1 MSSDYGFQ
9 QLVLLNS
16 AGYER
21 AELPLDES
29 VSLIA
34 PNNTGKT
41 SLINALQYLLIIDK
55 RHLDFGAHDKDKARR
70 FYFPSNSSYILL
82 EVTLPESGSVVLGC
96 VGKGFSHDY
105 AYFAYRGPLKIEEYR
120 LDNGKLVTQ
129 PQLLEQLAQHGRTA
143 NFYSSTEFA
152 EMVYGGARK
161 QGQTSSE
168 FTVFRLENRKDANAY
183 RQVLT
188 RTLRLDKLSSG
199 EVKRHLLQ
207 IFSRQLPDSVV
218 DFKQEWDKAFAEV
231 NQDREQ
237 YRSARN
243 QQTLIDELE
252 RQQEERLA
260 IRGRII
266 ARRPLIDDGLER
278 WQNHYQTESKNLQH
292 QHDKL
297 QEQEA
302 DLLERD
308 REQTRRQSE
317 LNQQLE
323 ALNKDEHRRRELEN
337 RLALINERSQ
347 LEQQLAS
354 TITERNRHIALLDNA
369 CGQPAPAIEHQLR
382 RENQELSNLRKEQET
397 LSDNLYLTLKQQISA
412 EQLSILNRGLNRQ
425 LLTLPPGDYQLE
437 SQQLLQWLQDM
448 PEDWF
453 ELPGLN
459 LSVANQAPQYE
470 QRSEKEVAQ
479 LIEDC
484 RGRLRQLQEQKAATE
499 QLDTQKKRTEELE
512 QEVKSLEKDLEQF
525 DELAQLQKSCPDRL
539 KAMEAAKQEL
549 AEIEHAQKQAGALQ
563 QAFREQ
569 IQEVA
574 NQRQALDAEH
584 QEIDGIRQNRGD
596 TDDQFNWLAD
606 LPHTPWVGDPV
617 LPLDQLAKTLRDYQR
632 DCYQLKELDRE
643 LHHQRITLHSGGL
656 TKFQYAPS
664 PEEEIRLM
672 VEFRH
677 HLVREAEALEKKARS
692 AVVTVT
698 ASLRDLRGNL
708 QSFEN
713 AMHEFNRLIS
723 RRKLSDLKV
732 FRIQPVHEN
741 HLVEAIDLL
750 IQTAEKVES
759 GESFELFNQSSVL
772 DDRQLDY
779 ARQLLIDEGSARHG
793 LKVADLFR
801 LTFELAKENQD
812 VESFDDIDSAASNGT
827 VLIAKLVTG
836 LAMLHLMQD
845 KRRSV
850 QALCYL
856 DEALA
861 LDAANQRSLI
871 KTASE
876 FGFALMFASPSPLI
890 TAHYCV
896 PIQQMSNGKNHIS
909 RKHWQI
915 LQPLETVEA

>member
-105 AYFAYRGPLKIEEYR
+105 EYFAYRGPLDIEEYR
-120 LDNGKLVTQ
+120 LENDKLVTQ
-129 PQLLEQLAQHGRTA
+129 PRLLEQLAHHGRTA
-143 NFYSSTEFA
+143 NFYSSTDFA

-161 QGQTSSE
+161 RGQTSSD
-168 FTVFRLENRKDANAY
+168 FTVFRLENRNDASAY

-188 RTLRLDKLSSG
+188 RTLRLDKLSSA

-237 YRSARN
+237 YNAARN
-243 QQTLIDELE
+243 QQGLIDDLE
-252 RQQEERLA
+252 KLQEERLT

-278 WQNHYQTESKNLQH
+278 WQNHYHTQGQSLQDQH
-292 QHDKL
+292 QK
-297 QEQEA
+297 
-302 DLLERD
+302 LEREEAELLAKD
-308 REQTRRQSE
+308 REQTRRQLE
-317 LNQQLE
+317 LNQRLQTLKAE
-323 ALNKDEHRRRELEN
+323 ETRLAELEN
-337 RLALINERSQ
+337 QFALVTARAQ
-347 LEQQLAS
+347 LEQQLTTA
-354 TITERNRHIALLDNA
+354 IQNRDRQIALLAGADSQSGA
-369 CGQPAPAIEHQLR
+369 ALERQIQ
-382 RENQELSNLRKEQET
+382 REKKELSALSKEQET
-397 LSDNLYLTLKQQISA
+397 LSDNLYLTLKQHVS
-412 EQLSILNRGLNRQ
+412 EEGLNVLNRSLNRQ
-425 LLTLPPGDYQLE
+425 LLTLSPREYQLDSAE
-437 SQQLLQWLQDM
+437 LHHWLQSM
-448 PEDWF
+448 PEDRLL
-453 ELPGLN
+453 LPGLN
-459 LSVANQAPQYE
+459 LSLQNQLPQHE
-470 QRSEKEVAQ
+470 QRSAEEIA
-479 LIEDC
+479 
-484 RGRLRQLQEQKAATE
+484 RLTEECQARLQALEEQQAAARE
-499 QLDTQKKRTEELE
+499 LDSQRKRKLELE
-512 QEVKSLEKDLEQF
+512 QEAKNLEKGLEQF
-525 DELAQLQKSCPDRL
+525 DELKRLQNTHPDRR
-539 KAMEAAKQEL
+539 KEMGAANREL
-549 AEIEHAQKQAGALQ
+549 TEIDHAQKQASVRQ
-563 QAFREQ
+563 QALRDQ
-569 IQEVA
+569 LQTLA
-574 NQRQALDAEH
+574 NQKQKLEAAH
-584 QEIDGIRQNRGD
+584 QEIDRIRQNRGD
-596 TDDQFNWLAD
+596 TDEQFNWLED
-606 LPHTPWVGDPV
+606 LPHTPWVGDPE
-617 LPLDQLAKTLRDYQR
+617 LPLDRLAETLREYQR
-632 DCYQLKELDRE
+632 DCQRLKDLDRD
-643 LHHQRITLHSGGL
+643 LHHLRITLHSGGL

-664 PEEEIRLM
+664 TEEEIRLM

-677 HLVREAEALEKKARS
+677 HLAREAEALEKKARS

-723 RRKLSDLKV
+723 RRRLSDLKV
-732 FRIQPVHEN
+732 FRIQPVHES
-741 HLVEAIDLL
+741 HLVDAIDLL

-759 GESFELFNQSSVL
+759 GESFELFNQTSVL
-772 DDRQLDY
+772 DDRQLDQ

-801 LTFELAKENQD
+801 LTFELGKENQD
-812 VESFDDIDSAASNGT
+812 PESFDDIDSAASNGT
-827 VLIAKLVTG
+827 VLMAKLVTG
-836 LAMLHLMQD
+836 LAMLYLMQD
-845 KRRSV
+845 KTRQI

-861 LDAANQRSLI
+861 LDAANQKSLI

-876 FGFALMFASPSPLI
+876 FGFALIFASPSPLI

-896 PIQQMSNGKNHIS
+896 PIQQRSNGMNHIS

-915 LQPLETVEA
+915 LQPLEAVEA

>member
-9 QLVLLNS
+9 QLALLNS

-105 AYFAYRGPLKIEEYR
+105 AYFAYRGPLNIEEYR

-143 NFYSSTEFA
+143 SYYSSAEFA
-152 EMVYGGARK
+152 EMVYGGARMR
-161 QGQTSSE
+161 GQTSSE

-207 IFSRQLPDSVV
+207 IFSRRLPDSVV

-237 YRSARN
+237 YQAAKN
-243 QQTLIDELE
+243 QQSLIDELE

-266 ARRPLIDDGLER
+266 ARRPHIDDGLQR
-278 WQNHYQTESKNLQH
+278 WQNYYQTENERLQNRYEA
-292 QHDKL
+292 L
-297 QEQEA
+297 RAQEA
-302 DLLERD
+302 GLLQRD
-308 REQTRRQSE
+308 REQTSRKSK

-323 ALNKDEHRRRELEN
+323 AANKDEQRRDRLEN
-337 RLALINERSQ
+337 QFALVSDRSQ
-347 LEQQLAS
+347 LEQQLTSA
-354 TITERNRHIALLDNA
+354 TAERDYQIALLANA
-369 CGQPAPAIEHQLR
+369 HGQSAAATEHQLR
-382 RENQELSNLRKEQET
+382 REEQELSALRKERET
-397 LSDNLYLTLKQQISA
+397 LSNNLYLTLKQHLP
-412 EQLSILNRGLNRQ
+412 EEKLSILNRGLNRQ
-425 LLTLPPGDYQLE
+425 LLTLAPGAFQLD
-437 SQQLLQWLQDM
+437 SGQLRQWLWEMRADR
-448 PEDWF
+448 F
-453 ELPGLN
+453 ELPGLS
-459 LSVANQAPQYE
+459 LSVEHQAPQYE
-470 QRSEKEVAQ
+470 QRSDDEIAQ
-479 LIEDC
+479 LIDDC
-484 RGRLRQLQEQKAATE
+484 RGRLRQLQEQKAAIRE
-499 QLDTQKKRTEELE
+499 LDAQQKRKAELE
-512 QEVKSLEKDLEQF
+512 QEVKGLEKDLEQF
-525 DELAQLQKSCPDRL
+525 DELAQLQQSRPDRL
-539 KAMEAAKQEL
+539 KAMEAAHQDL
-549 AEIEHAQKQAGALQ
+549 AEIEHAQKQAGAQQ
-563 QAFREQ
+563 QALREQ

-574 NQRQALDAEH
+574 NQRQRLEAGH
-584 QEIDGIRQNRGD
+584 QEIDRIRQTRGD
-596 TDDQFNWLAD
+596 TDEQFNWLAD
-606 LPHTPWVGDPV
+606 LPHTPWIGDPE
-617 LPLDQLAKTLRDYQR
+617 LPLDQLAQTLRDYQR
-632 DCYQLKELDRE
+632 DCYQLKELDRD
-643 LHHQRITLHSGGL
+643 LHHRRITLHSGGL
-656 TKFQYAPS
+656 TKFQYAPN

-672 VEFRH
+672 VEFSH
-677 HLVREAEALEKKARS
+677 HLAREAEALEKKARS

-732 FRIQPVHEN
+732 FRIQPVHES
-741 HLVEAIDLL
+741 HLVDAIDLL
-750 IQTAEKVES
+750 IQTAENVES

-772 DDRQLDY
+772 DDRQLDH

-801 LTFELAKENQD
+801 LTFELGKENQD
-812 VESFDDIDSAASNGT
+812 AESFDDIDSAASNGT
-827 VLIAKLVTG
+827 VLMAKLVTG

-845 KRRSV
+845 KSRNV

-915 LQPLETVEA
+915 LQPLEAIEA

>member
-70 FYFPSNSSYILL
+70 FYFPSNCSYILL

-96 VGKGFSHDY
+96 VGKGFSHEYD
-105 AYFAYRGPLKIEEYR
+105 YFAYQGPLHIEEYR
-120 LDNGKLVTQ
+120 LDNGKLVSQ
-129 PQLLEQLAQHGRTA
+129 SQLLEQLAHHGRTA
-143 NFYSSTEFA
+143 NFYSSADFA

-161 QGQTSSE
+161 RGQTSSE

-188 RTLRLDKLSSG
+188 RTLRLDKLNST

-218 DFKQEWDKAFAEV
+218 DFKQEWEKAFAEV

-237 YRSARN
+237 YRAAHN
-243 QQTLIDELE
+243 QQTMIDDLE
-252 RQQEERLA
+252 RQQDERLA

-266 ARRPLIDDGLER
+266 ARRSLIDDGLKR
-278 WQNHYQTESKNLQH
+278 WQNHYQTQSESLQH
-292 QHDKL
+292 QHGKW
-297 QEQEA
+297 QKQEA
-302 DLLERD
+302 ELLQRYG
-308 REQTRRQSE
+308 EQARRQSD

-323 ALNKDEHRRRELEN
+323 VLKRDEQRCEELEN
-337 RLALINERSQ
+337 RFALIHDRGQ
-347 LEQQLAS
+347 LEQQLDSA
-354 TITERNRHIALLDNA
+354 TDERDRQIALLANA
-369 CGQPAPAIEHQLR
+369 HGQSAAATDHQVR
-382 RENQELSNLRKEQET
+382 REEQELSALRKEQET
-397 LSDNLYLTLKQQISA
+397 LSDNLYLTLKQH
-412 EQLSILNRGLNRQ
+412 LSEDRLSVLNRGLNRQ
-425 LLTLPPGDYQLE
+425 LLTLPPDDYQLN
-437 SQQLLQWLQDM
+437 SDHLRQWLEGMSADR
-448 PEDWF
+448 F

-459 LSVANQAPQYE
+459 LSVEHQSQQHE
-470 QRSEKEVAQ
+470 QRSDDEIAQ
-479 LIEDC
+479 LIDDC
-484 RGRLRQLQEQKAATE
+484 KGRLRQLQEQKAATRE
-499 QLDTQKKRTEELE
+499 MDTQKQRKAELE
-512 QEVKSLEKDLEQF
+512 QAVKSLEKDLEQF
-525 DELAQLQKSCPDRL
+525 DDLKRLQQTLPNRL
-539 KAMEAAKQEL
+539 EEKKAANREL
-549 AEIEHAQKQAGALQ
+549 AEIEHAQKQAGAHQ
-563 QAFREQ
+563 QALRDQ
-569 IQEVA
+569 IQDLA
-574 NQRQALDAEH
+574 NQRQTLDAAH
-584 QEIDGIRQNRGD
+584 QEIDRIRQNRGD
-596 TDDQFNWLAD
+596 TDEQFNWLED
-606 LPHTPWVGDPV
+606 LPHTPWVEDPE
-617 LPLDQLAKTLRDYQR
+617 LPLNKLAPTLRDYQR
-632 DCYQLKELDRE
+632 DCHQLKELDRD
-643 LHHQRITLHSGGL
+643 LHHRRIALHSGGL
-656 TKFQYAPS
+656 TKFQYAPN

-677 HLVREAEALEKKARS
+677 HLAREAEALEKKARS

-732 FRIQPVHEN
+732 FRIQPLHES

-772 DDRQLDY
+772 DDRQLDH

-793 LKVADLFR
+793 LKVGDLFR
-801 LTFELAKENQD
+801 LTFELGKENQD
-812 VESFDDIDSAASNGT
+812 AESFDDIDSAASNGT
-827 VLIAKLVTG
+827 VLMAKLVTG

-845 KRRSV
+845 KTRNV

-896 PIQQMSNGKNHIS
+896 PIQQMSNGMNHIS

-915 LQPLETVEA
+915 LQPLEAVEA

>member
-55 RHLDFGAHDKDKARR
+55 RHLDFGAHDKDKARH

-161 QGQTSSE
+161 RGQTSSE

-237 YRSARN
+237 YRAAKN
-243 QQTLIDELE
+243 QQKLIDELE

-278 WQNHYQTESKNLQH
+278 WQNHYQTESERLQH
-292 QHDKL
+292 QLGKL
-297 QEQEA
+297 QKQEA
-302 DLLERD
+302 ELLQRD

-317 LNQQLE
+317 LNQRLE
-323 ALNKDEHRRRELEN
+323 ALIKDEQRRDELKN
-337 RLALINERSQ
+337 RFALVNDRSQ

-354 TITERNRHIALLDNA
+354 ATAERDRQIALLSNA
-369 CGQPAPAIEHQLR
+369 HGQSAAAIDDLIR
-382 RENQELSNLRKEQET
+382 REEKELSVLGKEQET
-397 LSDNLYLTLKQQISA
+397 LSDNLYLTLKQHIS
-412 EQLSILNRGLNRQ
+412 EDQLSVLNRGLARQ
-425 LLTLPPGDYQLE
+425 LLTLPPGDYQLDPN
-437 SQQLLQWLQDM
+437 QLHRWLEGMAADR
-448 PEDWF
+448 F

-459 LSVANQAPQYE
+459 LSVADQPLQYQ
-470 QRSEKEVAQ
+470 QRSNEEISR
-479 LIEDC
+479 LIDDC
-484 RGRLRQLQEQKAATE
+484 ESRLQQLQEQKAATLE
-499 QLDTQKKRTEELE
+499 MDTQNKRKAKLE
-512 QEVKSLEKDLEQF
+512 QEVKGLEKDLEQF
-525 DELAQLQKSCPDRL
+525 DELAQLQNSRPDRL
-539 KAMEAAKQEL
+539 KEIAAARQEL
-549 AEIEHAQKQAGALQ
+549 EEIEHAQEQAGAQQ
-563 QAFREQ
+563 QALREQ
-569 IQEVA
+569 IQGVA
-574 NQRQALDAEH
+574 NQRQTLDAAH
-584 QEIDGIRQNRGD
+584 QEIERGRQNRGD
-596 TDDQFNWLAD
+596 TDEQFNWLAD
-606 LPHTPWVGDPV
+606 LPHTPWVGDPE
-617 LPLDQLAKTLRDYQR
+617 LPLDQLAQTLRNYQQ
-632 DCYQLKELDRE
+632 DCYQLKELDRD
-643 LHHQRITLHSGGL
+643 LQHRRITLHSGGL
-656 TKFQYAPS
+656 TKFQYAPN

-677 HLVREAEALEKKARS
+677 HLAREAEALEKKARS

-772 DDRQLDY
+772 DDRQLDQ

-801 LTFELAKENQD
+801 LTFELGKENQD

-827 VLIAKLVTG
+827 VLMAKLVTG

-845 KRRSV
+845 KSRNV

-896 PIQQMSNGKNHIS
+896 PIQQLSNGKNHIS

>member
-41 SLINALQYLLIIDK
+41 SLINALQYLLIIDR

-105 AYFAYRGPLKIEEYR
+105 DYFTYRGPLHIEEYR

-129 PQLLEQLAQHGRTA
+129 PQLLEQLAHHGRTA
-143 NFYSSTEFA
+143 NFHSSADFA
-152 EMVYGGARK
+152 EMVYGGTRK
-161 QGQTSSE
+161 RGQASSE

-207 IFSRQLPDSVV
+207 IFNRQLPDSVV

-237 YRSARN
+237 YRAAKN
-243 QQTLIDELE
+243 QQTLIDDLE
-252 RQQEERLA
+252 RYQDERLV

-266 ARRPLIDDGLER
+266 ARRPLIDDGLQR
-278 WQNHYQTESKNLQH
+278 WQHHYQTQSESLQH
-292 QHDKL
+292 QHGRL
-297 QEQEA
+297 QKQEA
-302 DLLERD
+302 ELLQRYG
-308 REQTRRQSE
+308 EQTRRQSE
-317 LNQQLE
+317 LNHQLE
-323 ALNKDEHRRRELEN
+323 VLKKDEQRWDELET
-337 RLALINERSQ
+337 RFALIHDRSE
-347 LEQQLAS
+347 LEQQLTSA
-354 TITERNRHIALLDNA
+354 TEERDRQITLLANA
-369 CGQPAPAIEHQLR
+369 HGQSAAATDDQLR
-382 RENQELSNLRKEQET
+382 REEQELLALRKEQET
-397 LSDNLYLTLKQQISA
+397 LADNLYLTLKQH
-412 EQLSILNRGLNRQ
+412 LSEDRLDVLNRGLNRQ
-425 LLTLPPGDYQLE
+425 LLTLAPRDYRLDSGQL
-437 SQQLLQWLQDM
+437 QQWLENMSADR
-448 PEDWF
+448 F
-453 ELPGLN
+453 ELPGLK
-459 LSVANQAPQYE
+459 LSVEHQAPQHE
-470 QRSEKEVAQ
+470 QRSGDEIAQ
-479 LIEDC
+479 LIDNC
-484 RGRLRQLQEQKAATE
+484 QGRLRHLQEQKAATRE
-499 QLDTQKKRTEELE
+499 MDTQKKRKAELE
-512 QEVKSLEKDLEQF
+512 QEVKNLEKGLDQF
-525 DELAQLQKSCPDRL
+525 DDLAQLQKFRPDRL
-539 KAMEAAKQEL
+539 KEMATANQEL
-549 AEIEHAQKQAGALQ
+549 AEIDHAQKQASVQ
-563 QAFREQ
+563 QQTLRDQ
-569 IQEVA
+569 IHELA
-574 NQRQALDAEH
+574 DQRQALDAAH
-584 QEIDGIRQNRGD
+584 LEIDRIRQNRGD
-596 TDDQFNWLAD
+596 SDEQFNWLAD
-606 LPHTPWVGDPV
+606 LPHTPWIGEPE
-617 LPLDQLAKTLRDYQR
+617 LALAQLAQMLRDYQR
-632 DCYQLKELDRE
+632 DCHQLKDLDRD
-643 LHHQRITLHSGGL
+643 LHHRRITLHSGGL
-656 TKFQYAPS
+656 TKFQYAPDA
-664 PEEEIRLM
+664 EKEIRLM

-677 HLVREAEALEKKARS
+677 HLAREAEALEKKARS

-732 FRIQPVHEN
+732 FRIQPVHES
-741 HLVEAIDLL
+741 HVVEAIDLL
-750 IQTAEKVES
+750 IQTAEKAES

-772 DDRQLDY
+772 DDRQLDH

-801 LTFELAKENQD
+801 LTFELGKENQAT
-812 VESFDDIDSAASNGT
+812 ESFDDIDSAASNGT
-827 VLIAKLVTG
+827 VLMAKLVTG

-845 KRRSV
+845 KAHNV

-856 DEALA
+856 DEALS

-896 PIQQMSNGKNHIS
+896 PIQQMSNGMNHIS

-915 LQPLETVEA
+915 LQPLEAVEL

>member
-1 MSSDYGFQ
+1 
-9 QLVLLNS
+9 
-16 AGYER
+16 
-21 AELPLDES
+21 
-29 VSLIA
+29 
-34 PNNTGKT
+34 
-41 SLINALQYLLIIDK
+41 
-55 RHLDFGAHDKDKARR
+55 
-70 FYFPSNSSYILL
+70 
-82 EVTLPESGSVVLGC
+82 
-96 VGKGFSHDY
+96 VGKGFSYDY
-105 AYFAYRGPLKIEEYR
+105 DYFAYQGPLHIEEFR
-120 LDNGKLVTQ
+120 MDNGKLVAQ
-129 PQLLEQLAQHGRTA
+129 PQLLEQLAHHGRTA
-143 NFYSSTEFA
+143 NFYSSADFA

-161 QGQTSSE
+161 RGQTNSE

-207 IFSRQLPDSVV
+207 ICSRQLPDSVV

-237 YRSARN
+237 YRAAKN

-252 RQQEERLA
+252 RQQDERLA
-260 IRGRII
+260 IRGRVI
-266 ARRPLIDDGLER
+266 ARRPLIDDGLQC
-278 WQNHYQTESKNLQH
+278 WQNHYQKESESLQH
-292 QHDKL
+292 QQGKL
-297 QEQEA
+297 QKQEA
-302 DLLERD
+302 ELLQRD

-323 ALNKDEHRRRELEN
+323 ALNKDEQRHDELGN
-337 RLALINERSQ
+337 RFALIHNRSQ
-347 LEQQLAS
+347 LEQQLSSA
-354 TITERNRHIALLDNA
+354 TEERNRQIALLSNA
-369 CGQPAPAIEHQLR
+369 HGQSAAAIDDLIR
-382 RENQELSNLRKEQET
+382 REEKELSALRKEQET
-397 LSDNLYLTLKQQISA
+397 LSDNLYITLKQHIS
-412 EQLSILNRGLNRQ
+412 EDQLSVLNRGLARQ
-425 LLTLPPGDYQLE
+425 LLTLPPEDYQLDLN
-437 SQQLLQWLQDM
+437 QLHRWLEGMAADR
-448 PEDWF
+448 F

-459 LSVANQAPQYE
+459 LSVADQPLQHQ
-470 QRSEKEVAQ
+470 QRSNEEILR
-479 LIEDC
+479 LIDDC
-484 RGRLRQLQEQKAATE
+484 QSRHRQLQEQKTATRE
-499 QLDTQKKRTEELE
+499 MDTQKKRKAKLE

-525 DELAQLQKSCPDRL
+525 DELTQLQNSRPDRV
-539 KAMEAAKQEL
+539 KEIAAARQEL
-549 AEIEHAQKQAGALQ
+549 AKIEHAQDQAGAQ
-563 QAFREQ
+563 QQVLRDQ
-569 IQEVA
+569 IQKVA
-574 NQRQALDAEH
+574 NQRQTLDAAH
-584 QEIDGIRQNRGD
+584 QEIDRIRQNRGD
-596 TDDQFNWLAD
+596 TDEQFSWLAD
-606 LPHTPWVGDPV
+606 LPHTPWVGDPE
-617 LPLDQLAKTLRDYQR
+617 LPLDQIAQTLRDYQR
-632 DCYQLKELDRE
+632 DCYQLKELDRD
-643 LHHQRITLHSGGL
+643 LHHRRITLHSGGL
-656 TKFQYAPS
+656 TKFQYAPN

-677 HLVREAEALEKKARS
+677 HLAREAEALEKKARS

-708 QSFEN
+708 HSFEN
-713 AMHEFNRLIS
+713 AMHDFNRLIS

-732 FRIQPVHEN
+732 FRIQPVHES

-759 GESFELFNQSSVL
+759 GESFELFNQTSVL
-772 DDRQLDY
+772 DDSQLDH
-779 ARQLLIDEGSARHG
+779 ARQLLIDEGSARQG
-793 LKVADLFR
+793 LKIGDLFR
-801 LTFELAKENQD
+801 LTFELGKENQN

-827 VLIAKLVTG
+827 VLMAKLVTG

-845 KRRSV
+845 KSRNV

-915 LQPLETVEA
+915 LKPLEAVEA

>member
-129 PQLLEQLAQHGRTA
+129 PQLLEQLAHHGRTA

-161 QGQTSSE
+161 RGQTSSE

-237 YRSARN
+237 YRAAKN

-292 QHDKL
+292 QHEKL
-297 QEQEA
+297 RKQEA
-302 DLLERD
+302 NLLERD
-308 REQTRRQSE
+308 REQTRRQIE

-323 ALNKDEHRRRELEN
+323 ALNKDEQRHDELGN
-337 RLALINERSQ
+337 RFALIHDRSQ
-347 LEQQLAS
+347 LEQQLSSA
-354 TITERNRHIALLDNA
+354 TEERNRQIALLSNA
-369 CGQPAPAIEHQLR
+369 HGQSAAAIDELIR
-382 RENQELSNLRKEQET
+382 REEKELSALGKEQET
-397 LSDNLYLTLKQQISA
+397 LSDNLYLTLKQHIS
-412 EQLSILNRGLNRQ
+412 EDQLSVLNRGLARQ
-425 LLTLPPGDYQLE
+425 LLTLPPVDYQLDPN
-437 SQQLLQWLQDM
+437 QLHSWLEGMAADR
-448 PEDWF
+448 F

-459 LSVANQAPQYE
+459 LSVADQPLQYQ
-470 QRSEKEVAQ
+470 QRSNEEISR
-479 LIEDC
+479 LIDEC
-484 RGRLRQLQEQKAATE
+484 QSRHRQLQEQKAATLE
-499 QLDTQKKRTEELE
+499 METQKKRKAKLE

-525 DELAQLQKSCPDRL
+525 DELAQLQQSRPDRL

-549 AEIEHAQKQAGALQ
+549 AMIEHAQEQADAQQ
-563 QAFREQ
+563 QALREQ

-574 NQRQALDAEH
+574 NYRQTLDAAH
-584 QEIDGIRQNRGD
+584 QEIDRIRQNRGD
-596 TDDQFNWLAD
+596 TDEQFNWLTD
-606 LPHTPWVGDPV
+606 LPHTPWVGDPE
-617 LPLDQLAKTLRDYQR
+617 LPLNQLAQTLRNYQR
-632 DCYQLKELDRE
+632 DCYQLKELDRD
-643 LHHQRITLHSGGL
+643 LHHRRITLHSGGL

-677 HLVREAEALEKKARS
+677 HLAREAEALEKKARS

-698 ASLRDLRGNL
+698 ASLRDLRDNL

-732 FRIQPVHEN
+732 FRIQPVHEP
-741 HLVEAIDLL
+741 HLVDAIDLL

-772 DDRQLDY
+772 DDRQLDQ

-801 LTFELAKENQD
+801 LTFELGKENQD

-827 VLIAKLVTG
+827 VLMAKLVTG

-845 KRRSV
+845 KSRNV

-896 PIQQMSNGKNHIS
+896 PIQQLSNGKNHIS

-915 LQPLETVEA
+915 LQPLNAVEA

>member
-105 AYFAYRGPLKIEEYR
+105 TYFAYRGPLHIEEYR

-129 PQLLEQLAQHGRTA
+129 PQLLEQLAYHGRTA

-152 EMVYGGARK
+152 EMVYGGARRRA
-161 QGQTSSE
+161 QTSSE

-199 EVKRHLLQ
+199 EVKHHLLQ

-237 YRSARN
+237 YRAAHN

-252 RQQEERLA
+252 RQQDERLA
-260 IRGRII
+260 TRGRIV
-266 ARRPLIDDGLER
+266 ARRPLIDDGLQR
-278 WQNHYQTESKNLQH
+278 WQNHYQTQSESLDHQHRNLQK
-292 QHDKL
+292 QEEELL
-297 QEQEA
+297 Q
-302 DLLERD
+302 RD
-308 REQTRRQSE
+308 RDQTRRHSE
-317 LNQQLE
+317 LNQQLATLKKNE
-323 ALNKDEHRRRELEN
+323 QRRDELEN
-337 RLALINERSQ
+337 RFTLIHDRSQ

-354 TITERNRHIALLDNA
+354 ATEERDRQIALLANA
-369 CGQPAPAIEHQLR
+369 HGQSAAATNHQLR
-382 RENQELSNLRKEQET
+382 REEQELSALRKEQET
-397 LSDNLYLTLKQQISA
+397 LSDNLYLTLKQHLS
-412 EQLSILNRGLNRQ
+412 EDQLSALNRGLNRE
-425 LLTLPPGDYQLE
+425 LLTLPPGDYQLD
-437 SQQLLQWLQDM
+437 SGQLRQWLKDM
-448 PEDWF
+448 SAHRF

-459 LSVANQAPQYE
+459 LSVEHQAPQHQ
-470 QRSEKEVAQ
+470 QRSGDEIAQ
-479 LIEDC
+479 LINDC
-484 RGRLRQLQEQKAATE
+484 QNRLRQLQEQRSATRE
-499 QLDTQKKRTEELE
+499 MDTQKKRKAELE

-525 DELAQLQKSCPDRL
+525 DELTHLQNSRPDSL
-539 KAMEAAKQEL
+539 KEMAAAREEL
-549 AEIEHAQKQAGALQ
+549 AEIDQAQRQASTQ
-563 QAFREQ
+563 QQTLRDQ
-569 IQEVA
+569 IQELA
-574 NQRQALDAEH
+574 KNRQTLDTAH
-584 QEIDGIRQNRGD
+584 QEIDRIRQNRGD
-596 TDDQFNWLAD
+596 TDEQFNWLAD
-606 LPHTPWVGDPV
+606 LPHTPWVGEPE
-617 LPLDQLAKTLRDYQR
+617 LALDQLAQTLRDYQR
-632 DCYQLKELDRE
+632 DCYQLKELDRD
-643 LHHQRITLHSGGL
+643 LHHRRITLHTCGL
-656 TKFQYAPS
+656 TKFQYAPN

-677 HLVREAEALEKKARS
+677 HLAREAEALEKKARS

-732 FRIQPVHEN
+732 FRIQPVQES

-772 DDRQLDY
+772 DDSQLDK

-801 LTFELAKENQD
+801 LTFELGKENQAI
-812 VESFDDIDSAASNGT
+812 ESFDDIDSAASNGT
-827 VLIAKLVTG
+827 VLMAKLVTG

-845 KRRSV
+845 KTRNV

-915 LQPLETVEA
+915 LQPLEAVET

>member
-1 MSSDYGFQ
+1 MSSDYRFQ

-105 AYFAYRGPLKIEEYR
+105 AYFAYRGPLHIEEYR

-161 QGQTSSE
+161 RGQTSSE

-231 NQDREQ
+231 NQDWEQ
-237 YRSARN
+237 YRAAKS
-243 QQTLIDELE
+243 QQTLIDDLE

-266 ARRPLIDDGLER
+266 ARRPLIDDGLHR
-278 WQNHYQTESKNLQH
+278 WQNHYQAESENLQH
-292 QHDKL
+292 HHEKL
-297 QEQEA
+297 QRQEEE
-302 DLLERD
+302 LLQRYGEH
-308 REQTRRQSE
+308 TRRQSD
-317 LNQQLE
+317 LGHQME
-323 ALNKDEHRRRELEN
+323 ALNRDEQRRKELEN
-337 RLALINERSQ
+337 RFALIHDRSQ

-354 TITERNRHIALLDNA
+354 VTEERDRQIALLANA
-369 CGQPAPAIEHQLR
+369 HGQSAAAIDDLIR
-382 RENQELSNLRKEQET
+382 REEKELSALRKEQET
-397 LSDNLYLTLKQQISA
+397 LSDNLYITLKQHIS
-412 EQLSILNRGLNRQ
+412 EDQLSVLNRGLARQ
-425 LLTLPPGDYQLE
+425 LLTLPPEDYQLDLN
-437 SQQLLQWLQDM
+437 QLHRWLEGMAADR
-448 PEDWF
+448 F

-459 LSVANQAPQYE
+459 LSVADQPLQHQ
-470 QRSEKEVAQ
+470 QRSNEEILR
-479 LIEDC
+479 LIDDC
-484 RGRLRQLQEQKAATE
+484 QSRHRQLQEQKTATRE
-499 QLDTQKKRTEELE
+499 MDTQKKRKAKLE

-525 DELAQLQKSCPDRL
+525 DELTQLQNSRPDRV
-539 KAMEAAKQEL
+539 KEIAAARQEL
-549 AEIEHAQKQAGALQ
+549 AKIEHAQEQAGAQ
-563 QAFREQ
+563 QQVLREQ
-569 IQEVA
+569 IQKVA

-584 QEIDGIRQNRGD
+584 REIDGIRQNRGD

-606 LPHTPWVGDPV
+606 LPHTPWVGDPG
-617 LPLDQLAKTLRDYQR
+617 LPLDQLAQTLRDYQR
-632 DCYQLKELDRE
+632 DCYQLRDLDRE

-677 HLVREAEALEKKARS
+677 HLAREAEALEKKARS

-759 GESFELFNQSSVL
+759 GESFELFNQTSVL
-772 DDRQLDY
+772 DDRQLDH

-801 LTFELAKENQD
+801 LTFELGKENQD
-812 VESFDDIDSAASNGT
+812 IESFDDIDSAASNGT
-827 VLIAKLVTG
+827 VLMAKLVTG

-845 KRRSV
+845 KSRSV

-896 PIQQMSNGKNHIS
+896 PIQQLSNGKNHIS

-915 LQPLETVEA
+915 LQPLEAVEA

>member
-82 EVTLPESGSVVLGC
+82 EVTLPEAGSVVLGC

-120 LDNGKLVTQ
+120 LANGKLVTQ
-129 PQLLEQLAQHGRTA
+129 PQLLEQLAHHGRTA

-161 QGQTSSE
+161 RGQSSSE
-168 FTVFRLENRKDANAY
+168 FTIFRLENRKDANAY

-207 IFSRQLPDSVV
+207 IFSRLLPDSVV

-237 YRSARN
+237 YRAAKN
-243 QQTLIDELE
+243 QQTQIDDLE
-252 RQQEERLA
+252 RQQDERLA
-260 IRGRII
+260 TRGRII
-266 ARRPLIDDGLER
+266 ARRPLIDDGLQR
-278 WQNHYQTESKNLQH
+278 WQNHYQTESESLQH
-292 QHDKL
+292 QHGKL
-297 QEQEA
+297 HKQEA
-302 DLLERD
+302 ELLQRD
-308 REQTRRQSE
+308 REQTRRQIE

-323 ALNKDEHRRRELEN
+323 ALNKDEQRRDVLEN
-337 RLALINERSQ
+337 RFALVNDRSQ

-354 TITERNRHIALLDNA
+354 ATAERDRQIALLANA
-369 CGQPAPAIEHQLR
+369 YGQSATATDHQLR
-382 RENQELSNLRKEQET
+382 REEQELSALRKEQET
-397 LSDNLYLTLKQQISA
+397 LSDNLYLTLKQHLSEEQI
-412 EQLSILNRGLNRQ
+412 SILNRGLNRQ
-425 LLTLPPGDYQLE
+425 LLTLPPGDYQLD
-437 SQQLLQWLQDM
+437 SGQLRQWLQEM
-448 PEDWF
+448 REDRF
-453 ELPGLN
+453 QLPGLN
-459 LSVANQAPQYE
+459 LSVEHQAPQYE
-470 QRSEKEVAQ
+470 QRTDEEIAQ

-484 RGRLRQLQEQKAATE
+484 QDRHRQLQEQKAATE
-499 QLDTQKKRTEELE
+499 ELDTQKKRKVELE
-512 QEVKSLEKDLEQF
+512 QEVKRLEKDLEQF
-525 DELAQLQKSCPDRL
+525 DELAQLQKSRPDRL
-539 KAMEAAKQEL
+539 KAMEATNQEL
-549 AEIEHAQKQAGALQ
+549 AEIEHAQKQAGAQ
-563 QAFREQ
+563 QQTLREQ

-574 NQRQALDAEH
+574 KQRQALDTAH
-584 QEIDGIRQNRGD
+584 QEIDRIRQNRGD
-596 TDDQFNWLAD
+596 TDEQFNWLAD
-606 LPHTPWVGDPV
+606 LPHTPWVGDLE
-617 LPLDQLAKTLRDYQR
+617 LPLDQLAQTLRNYQQ
-632 DCYQLKELDRE
+632 DCYQLKELDRD
-643 LHHQRITLHSGGL
+643 LQHRRITLHSGGL
-656 TKFQYAPS
+656 TKFQYAPN

-677 HLVREAEALEKKARS
+677 HLAREAEALEKKARS

-698 ASLRDLRGNL
+698 ASLRDLRDNL

-772 DDRQLDY
+772 DDRQLDQ
-779 ARQLLIDEGSARHG
+779 ARQLLIDEGSARQG

-801 LTFELAKENQD
+801 LTFELGKENQD

-827 VLIAKLVTG
+827 VLMAKLVTG

-845 KRRSV
+845 KSRNV

-896 PIQQMSNGKNHIS
+896 PIQQLSNGKNHIS

-915 LQPLETVEA
+915 LQPLEAVEV

>member
-96 VGKGFSHDY
+96 VGKGVSHDY
-105 AYFAYRGPLKIEEYR
+105 NYFAYQGPLHIEEYR

-129 PQLLEQLAQHGRTA
+129 PQLLEQLAHHGRTA
-143 NFYSSTEFA
+143 SFYSSADFA
-152 EMVYGGARK
+152 EMVYGGARRR
-161 QGQTSSE
+161 GQTSSE

-237 YRSARN
+237 YRAAHN

-252 RQQEERLA
+252 RQQDERLA
-260 IRGRII
+260 TRGRII
-266 ARRPLIDDGLER
+266 ARRPLIDDGLQR
-278 WQNHYQTESKNLQH
+278 WQNHYQTQSESLEHQHQNLQ
-292 QHDKL
+292 K
-297 QEQEA
+297 QEA
-302 DLLERD
+302 DLLQRD
-308 REQTRRQSE
+308 RDQTRRQSE
-317 LNQQLE
+317 LNQQLA
-323 ALNKDEHRRRELEN
+323 ALKKNEQRCDELEN
-337 RLALINERSQ
+337 RFTLIHDRSQ

-354 TITERNRHIALLDNA
+354 ATEERDRQIALLTNA
-369 CGQPAPAIEHQLR
+369 HGQSAVATDHQLR
-382 RENQELSNLRKEQET
+382 REEQELSALRKEQET
-397 LSDNLYLTLKQQISA
+397 LSDNLYLTLKQHLSE
-412 EQLSILNRGLNRQ
+412 EQLSVLNRGLNRQ
-425 LLTLPPGDYQLE
+425 LLTLSPGDYQLE

-470 QRSEKEVAQ
+470 QRSAEEIAQ

-484 RGRLRQLQEQKAATE
+484 QGRLRQLQEQKAASRE
-499 QLDTQKKRTEELE
+499 MESQKKRKAELE

-525 DELAQLQKSCPDRL
+525 DELTQLQKSRPDRL
-539 KAMEAAKQEL
+539 KEMEVARQEL
-549 AEIEHAQKQAGALQ
+549 AEIDQAQTQASAQ
-563 QAFREQ
+563 QQTLRDQ
-569 IQEVA
+569 IQELI
-574 NQRQALDAEH
+574 NKRQALDTAH
-584 QEIDGIRQNRGD
+584 QEIDRIRQNRGD
-596 TDDQFNWLAD
+596 SDDQFNWLSD
-606 LPHTPWVGDPV
+606 LPHTPWVGDTE
-617 LPLDQLAKTLRDYQR
+617 LPLDQLAQTLRDYQR
-632 DCYQLKELDRE
+632 DCYQLKDLDRD
-643 LHHQRITLHSGGL
+643 LHHRRITLHSSGL
-656 TKFQYAPS
+656 TKFQYAPN

-677 HLVREAEALEKKARS
+677 HLAREAEALEKKARS

-732 FRIQPVHEN
+732 FRIQPVHES

-750 IQTAEKVES
+750 IQTSEKVES
-759 GESFELFNQSSVL
+759 GESFELFNQTSVL
-772 DDRQLDY
+772 DDRQLDQ

-801 LTFELAKENQD
+801 LTFELGKENQAI
-812 VESFDDIDSAASNGT
+812 ESFDDIDSAASNGT
-827 VLIAKLVTG
+827 VLMAKLVTG

-845 KRRSV
+845 KTRNV

-896 PIQQMSNGKNHIS
+896 PIQQMSNGMNHIS

-915 LQPLETVEA
+915 LQPLEAVKA

>member
-161 QGQTSSE
+161 RGQTSSE

-237 YRSARN
+237 YRAAKN

-252 RQQEERLA
+252 RQQDERLA

-266 ARRPLIDDGLER
+266 AHRPLIDDGLQR
-278 WQNHYQTESKNLQH
+278 WQDHYQTQSENLQH
-292 QHDKL
+292 QNERLKT
-297 QEQEA
+297 QEA
-302 DLLERD
+302 ELLQKDRD
-308 REQTRRQSE
+308 QTRRQSE
-317 LNQQLE
+317 LNQQLA
-323 ALNKDEHRRRELEN
+323 ALNKNEQRRDELEN
-337 RLALINERSQ
+337 RFALIQDRNQ
-347 LEQQLAS
+347 LVQQLAS
-354 TITERNRHIALLDNA
+354 ATEERDRQIALLANA
-369 CGQPAPAIEHQLR
+369 HGQSAVATDHQLR
-382 RENQELSNLRKEQET
+382 REEQELSALRKEQET
-397 LSDNLYLTLKQQISA
+397 LSDNLYLTLKQHLP
-412 EQLSILNRGLNRQ
+412 EDQLSVLNRGLNRE
-425 LLTLPPGDYQLE
+425 LLTLPPGDYQLD
-437 SQQLLQWLQDM
+437 SGQLRQWLKDM
-448 PEDWF
+448 SAHRF

-459 LSVANQAPQYE
+459 LSVEYQAPQHQ
-470 QRSEKEVAQ
+470 QRSDDEIAQ
-479 LIEDC
+479 LIDDC
-484 RGRLRQLQEQKAATE
+484 QTRLQQLQEQKAATRE
-499 QLDTQKKRTEELE
+499 MDSQKRRKAELE

-525 DELAQLQKSCPDRL
+525 DELTHLQNSRPDRL
-539 KAMEAAKQEL
+539 KEVAAANEEL
-549 AEIEHAQKQAGALQ
+549 AEIDQA
-563 QAFREQ
+563 
-569 IQEVA
+569 
-574 NQRQALDAEH
+574 QRQASTRQQMLRDQVQELTNKRQTLDAAH
-584 QEIDGIRQNRGD
+584 QEIDRIRQNRGD
-596 TDDQFNWLAD
+596 TEDQFNWLAD
-606 LPHTPWVGDPV
+606 LPHTPWVSDPE
-617 LPLDQLAKTLRDYQR
+617 LSLDQLAQTLRDYQR
-632 DCYQLKELDRE
+632 DCHQLRELDRD
-643 LHHQRITLHSGGL
+643 LRQRRILLHSGGL
-656 TKFQYAPS
+656 TKFQYAPNE
-664 PEEEIRLM
+664 EEEIRLM

-677 HLVREAEALEKKARS
+677 HLAREAEALEKKARS

-708 QSFEN
+708 HSFEN

-732 FRIQPVHEN
+732 FRIQPVQES

-772 DDRQLDY
+772 DDRQLDH
-779 ARQLLIDEGSARHG
+779 ARQLLIDEGSARQG

-801 LTFELAKENQD
+801 LTFELGKENQA
-812 VESFDDIDSAASNGT
+812 VESFNDIDSAASNGT
-827 VLIAKLVTG
+827 VLMAKLVTG

-845 KRRSV
+845 KTRNI

-896 PIQQMSNGKNHIS
+896 PIQQMSNGMNHIS

-915 LQPLETVEA
+915 LQPLEAVEA

>member
-96 VGKGFSHDY
+96 VGKGFSYDY
-105 AYFAYRGPLKIEEYR
+105 NYFAYQGPLQIEEYR

-129 PQLLEQLAQHGRTA
+129 PQLLEQLAHHGRTA

-161 QGQTSSE
+161 RGQTSSE

-237 YRSARN
+237 YRAAKN
-243 QQTLIDELE
+243 QQTLIDELD
-252 RQQEERLA
+252 RHQEERLA

-292 QHDKL
+292 QHEKL
-297 QEQEA
+297 RKQEA

-323 ALNKDEHRRRELEN
+323 ALNKDEQRHDELGN
-337 RLALINERSQ
+337 RFALIHDRSE
-347 LEQQLAS
+347 LEQQLSSA
-354 TITERNRHIALLDNA
+354 TEERNRQIALLSNA
-369 CGQPAPAIEHQLR
+369 HGQSAAAIDDLIR
-382 RENQELSNLRKEQET
+382 REEEELSALGKEQET
-397 LSDNLYLTLKQQISA
+397 LSDNLYLTLKQHISKDR
-412 EQLSILNRGLNRQ
+412 LSVLNRGLARQ
-425 LLTLPPGDYQLE
+425 LLTLPPGDYQLDPN
-437 SQQLLQWLQDM
+437 QLHRWLEGMAADR
-448 PEDWF
+448 F

-459 LSVANQAPQYE
+459 LSVADQPLQYQ
-470 QRSEKEVAQ
+470 QRSNEEIIR
-479 LIEDC
+479 LIDDC
-484 RGRLRQLQEQKAATE
+484 QSRLRQLQEQKTATQE
-499 QLDTQKKRTEELE
+499 LDTQKKRRAKLE

-525 DELAQLQKSCPDRL
+525 DELTQLQNSRPDRL
-539 KAMEAAKQEL
+539 KEIATARQEL
-549 AEIEHAQKQAGALQ
+549 AKIEHAQEQAGAQQ
-563 QAFREQ
+563 QALREQ

-574 NQRQALDAEH
+574 NQRQALDAAH
-584 QEIDGIRQNRGD
+584 QEIDRIRQNRGD
-596 TDDQFNWLAD
+596 TDEQFNWLAD
-606 LPHTPWVGDPV
+606 LPHTPWVGDPE
-617 LPLDQLAKTLRDYQR
+617 LPLGQLAQTLRDYQR
-632 DCYQLKELDRE
+632 DCYRLKELDRD
-643 LHHQRITLHSGGL
+643 LDHRRINLHSGGL
-656 TKFQYAPS
+656 TKFQYAPN

-677 HLVREAEALEKKARS
+677 HLAREAEALEKKARS

-732 FRIQPVHEN
+732 FRIQPVHES

-772 DDRQLDY
+772 DDRQLDQ

-801 LTFELAKENQD
+801 LTFELGKENQD

-827 VLIAKLVTG
+827 VLMAKLVTG

-845 KRRSV
+845 KTRNV

-915 LQPLETVEA
+915 LQPLEAVEA

>member
-96 VGKGFSHDY
+96 VGKGFSHDFE
-105 AYFAYRGPLKIEEYR
+105 YFAYHGPLHIEEYR

-129 PQLLEQLAQHGRTA
+129 PQLLEQLAHLGRTA
-143 NFYSSTEFA
+143 NFYTSSDFA
-152 EMVYGGARK
+152 EMVYGGVRK
-161 QGQTSSE
+161 RGQHSSE
-168 FTVFRLENRKDANAY
+168 FTVFRLENRSDASAY

-188 RTLRLDKLSSG
+188 RTLRLDKLSSA

-237 YRSARN
+237 YNAAVN
-243 QQTLIDELE
+243 QGDLIDELE
-252 RQQEERLA
+252 RLHEERLA

-266 ARRPLIDDGLER
+266 SRRSLIDDGLER
-278 WQNHYQTESKNLQH
+278 WQSHYETKSQRLRDQHGDLQ
-292 QHDKL
+292 K
-297 QEQEA
+297 QEA
-302 DLLERD
+302 ELLKRYG
-308 REQTRRQSE
+308 EQTRRQSE
-317 LNQQLE
+317 LNQKLQTL
-323 ALNKDEHRRRELEN
+323 KSDEQRREELEN
-337 RLALINERSQ
+337 QFALISERAQ
-347 LEQQLAS
+347 LEQQL
-354 TITERNRHIALLDNA
+354 TIAIQDRDRQIALLA
-369 CGQPAPAIEHQLR
+369 GAVSQTPAAIDHQIQ
-382 RENQELSNLRKEQET
+382 REEKELSALQKEQET
-397 LSDNLYLTLKQQISA
+397 LSDNLYLALQQHIS
-412 EQLSILNRGLNRQ
+412 ELGLSVLNRGLNRQ
-425 LLTLPPGDYQLE
+425 LLTLPPRAYELDTGKL
-437 SQQLLQWLQDM
+437 SKWLQSM
-448 PEDWF
+448 PEDRF
-453 ELPGLN
+453 QIPGLN
-459 LSVANQAPQYE
+459 LSLENQSPQYE
-470 QRSEKEVAQ
+470 QRSTEELVRLIGEYQARIKELKEQQAVARE
-479 LIEDC
+479 LE
-484 RGRLRQLQEQKAATE
+484 
-499 QLDTQKKRTEELE
+499 TQKRRKRELE
-512 QEVKSLEKDLEQF
+512 QEVKTLEKDLEQF
-525 DELAQLQKSCPDRL
+525 DDLTALQKTRPDRL
-539 KAMEAAKQEL
+539 KEMKAANHEL
-549 AEIEHAQKQAGALQ
+549 EEIDHAQRQATTHQ
-563 QAFREQ
+563 QALRDQ
-569 IQEVA
+569 IQELESQKQKLETA
-574 NQRQALDAEH
+574 H
-584 QEIDGIRQNRGD
+584 QDIDRIRQNRGD
-596 TDDQFNWLAD
+596 AGEQFNWLD
-606 LPHTPWVGDPV
+606 ELPHISWVGDRE
-617 LPLDQLAKTLRDYQR
+617 LPLDQLAETLRDYQR
-632 DCYQLKELDRE
+632 DCHRLRELDGT
-643 LHHQRITLHSGGL
+643 LGNLRINLHSGGL

-677 HLVREAEALEKKARS
+677 HLSREAEALEKKARS

-713 AMHEFNRLIS
+713 AMHEFNRLVS

-732 FRIQPVHEN
+732 FRIQPVHET

-750 IQTAEKVES
+750 IHTAEKVES
-759 GESFELFNQSSVL
+759 GESFELFDQASVL
-772 DDRQLDY
+772 DDRQLDR

-801 LTFELAKENQD
+801 LTFVLGKETQGP
-812 VESFDDIDSAASNGT
+812 ESFDDIDSAASNGT
-827 VLIAKLVTG
+827 VLMAKLVTG

-845 KRRSV
+845 KTRNV

-876 FGFALMFASPSPLI
+876 FGFALIFASPSPLI

-896 PIQQMSNGKNHIS
+896 PIQQRSNGMNHIS

-915 LQPLETVEA
+915 LQPLESIEA